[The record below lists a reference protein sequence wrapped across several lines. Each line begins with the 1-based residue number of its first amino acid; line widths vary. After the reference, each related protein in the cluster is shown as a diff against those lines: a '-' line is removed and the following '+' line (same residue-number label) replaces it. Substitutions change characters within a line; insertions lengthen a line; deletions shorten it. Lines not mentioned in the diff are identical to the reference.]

1 MSDIEARFSKIDD
14 AIQRLAIVSADL
26 SKMLAV
32 QEHRLTQCEK
42 NSDNITRL
50 VEKRRDDVED
60 KFKEVYTRMHTE
72 DVSIIE
78 ELREELKQSRAENA
92 QQNRALCNEVREI
105 RTKVAKLEKM
115 ALIITGSA
123 MTVAFLLG
131 LLERNYRFFLS

>member
-1 MSDIEARFSKIDD
+1 MSDLETRFSKIDD

-32 QEHRLTQCEK
+32 QEHRLNQCEK
-42 NSDNITRL
+42 NSDNISKL

-60 KFKEVYTRMHTE
+60 KFKEVYTKMHT
-72 DVSIIE
+72 DDISIIE
-78 ELREELKQSRAENA
+78 ELKEEIKKSRTETAR
-92 QQNRALCNEVREI
+92 QNESLCNEVREI
-105 RTKVAKLEKM
+105 RTKVTKLEKM

-131 LLERNYRFFLS
+131 LLERNYRFFLG